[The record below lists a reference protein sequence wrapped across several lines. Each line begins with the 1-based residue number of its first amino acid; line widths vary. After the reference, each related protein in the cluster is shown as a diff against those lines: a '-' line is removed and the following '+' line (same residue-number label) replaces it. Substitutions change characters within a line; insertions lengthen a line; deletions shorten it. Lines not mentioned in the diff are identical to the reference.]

1 MYEKDKRSFFE
12 KLTGTINIEDEENNM
27 PIGEE
32 EPERIQIRDQE
43 EKSIQIPQENIP
55 TSVSINQYAQ
65 EEEKEKEVRKDEEP
79 AVAES
84 YSVTKEEEEEPE
96 IQNKKE
102 EEDEEAKEED
112 GELAVDIY
120 ENENEIFVQAM
131 IAGVEAKDV
140 DVSITRD
147 SVVIKGSRQNMANVP
162 NKNYYNKELYWGKF
176 SRKILLPEEIDAEK
190 SEAIEKHG
198 LLILRMPKL
207 NNKKIQKLEVK
218 AL

>member
-12 KLTGTINIEDEENNM
+12 KLTGTINIEDEENNV

-32 EPERIQIRDQE
+32 KPEHIQIHDQNEE
-43 EKSIQIPQENIP
+43 EKIPA
-55 TSVSINQYAQ
+55 SVSINQYEKETIEEV
-65 EEEKEKEVRKDEEP
+65 EEE
-79 AVAES
+79 
-84 YSVTKEEEEEPE
+84 KEEEEEE
-96 IQNKKE
+96 VEKLKVE
-102 EEDEEAKEED
+102 EEPKIKNRREEEKEVAEEKEED

-120 ENENEIFVQAM
+120 EKENEIFVQAM
-131 IAGVEAKDV
+131 IAGVEAKDM

-147 SVVIKGSRQNMANVP
+147 TVIIRGSRQNMAEVP
-162 NKNYYNKELYWGKF
+162 DKNYYNKELYWGKF
-176 SRKILLPEEIDAEK
+176 SRKILLPEEIDPEK

-207 NNKKIQKLEVK
+207 NEKKVQKLEVK